1 MADKLRFATAPP
13 TGTPKAADLSA
24 VLYRE
29 YALLARNRVYLILGL
44 TPMVVYLLLVN
55 TSLSNLVRV
64 VDYKGV
70 QVPFAVFLLPMTLA
84 MSVVSA
90 AGTSGMAL
98 FQEELSGV
106 ATQLWSYPLRRS
118 RFLLGKMIAGVS
130 LVLGQ
135 SLLGL
140 IAAVLIFD
148 LPFDLEGWLGLLTAL
163 ALAAL
168 AFNGLYL
175 ALAITITDYQAFMV
189 LSNVSMPVLVFSAPS
204 LYTVGSMPTVL
215 QWVSKINPLTYA
227 INGMRDAAIF
237 GFADA
242 WGSMLV
248 LVVMAAVGYT
258 VGGRGLFKRARNI

>member
-1 MADKLRFATAPP
+1 MAAKLTFTSAPP
-13 TGTPKAADLSA
+13 AARARGADLPA

-29 YALLARNRVYLILGL
+29 YALLARNRAYLILGL
-44 TPMVVYLLLVN
+44 TPMLVYLLLVN
-55 TSLSNLVRV
+55 TSLSNLVQV
-64 VDYKGV
+64 VDYRGLEV
-70 QVPFAVFLLPMTLA
+70 RFSVFLLPMTLA

-90 AGTSGMAL
+90 AGTSGTAV

-118 RFLLGKMIAGVS
+118 RFLLGKLIAGVS

-140 IAAVLIFD
+140 GVAAFIFD
-148 LPFDLEGWLGLLTAL
+148 FPFAPEGWIGLLTTL

-175 ALAITITDYQAFMV
+175 AVAMTITDFQAFMV
-189 LSNVSMPVLVFSAPS
+189 LSNVSIPVLVFSAPS
-204 LYTVGSMPTVL
+204 LYTVDSMPLVL
-215 QWVSKINPLTYA
+215 QWVSAVNPLTYA
-227 INGMRDAAIF
+227 INGMRDAALF

-242 WGSMLV
+242 WPEMLV
-248 LVVMAAVGYT
+248 LAVMAIISYG
-258 VGGRGLFKRARNI
+258 VGGRALLNRARNM